1 MYRNKTQDIL
11 FPLHV
16 YVKALPIFL
25 ICLGVSLLL
34 LVL

>member
-11 FPLHV
+11 FPLYV
-16 YVKALPIFL
+16 YVKALPFFL

-34 LVL
+34 LML